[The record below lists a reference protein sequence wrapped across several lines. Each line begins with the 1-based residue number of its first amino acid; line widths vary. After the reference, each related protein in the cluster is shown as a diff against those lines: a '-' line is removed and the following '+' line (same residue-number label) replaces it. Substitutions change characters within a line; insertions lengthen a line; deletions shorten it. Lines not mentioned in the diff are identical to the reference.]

1 LGPESGCCFRAVFQ
15 KIAPKQKKPYPTK
28 QNRHSKGNQTIGL
41 RRLGRQ
47 ALVLS
52 GQANKRNKYSL
63 QTHLCNKMKL
73 FLQWTVIIPLLAW
86 ALYFS
91 GLVQDS
97 SFFQVVASGLLI
109 LSVMSAVHYSEIIA
123 QKVGEPY
130 GTIILAISITVIEV
144 SIIIS
149 LMIAEGAEAASLARD
164 TVYSATMLI
173 LNGIVGLCLLIGS
186 LKHYE
191 QNFSKPSVTIA
202 LVSLISIIVFT
213 LVFPTFT
220 ESVSGSYYSNPQL
233 IFASIA
239 CLVIY
244 STFLFVQTKR
254 HRSYFLTV
262 GDDDE
267 EAETT
272 PLPISNQVFFL
283 SLLFLIICLG
293 IVVLLAKTL
302 SPTIESIITG
312 YQLPKTLVGVI
323 IAAIILLPEGVA
335 AIIAARNNR
344 LQTSLNLSLGS
355 ALASI
360 GLTIPSVAIVCIL
373 FDFKIILGLD
383 IKSIILLGLSVF
395 TVMLSLSSG
404 KTNIVYGVVLLVNLF
419 AFIFLMIYP

>member
-1 LGPESGCCFRAVFQ
+1 
-15 KIAPKQKKPYPTK
+15 
-28 QNRHSKGNQTIGL
+28 
-41 RRLGRQ
+41 
-47 ALVLS
+47 
-52 GQANKRNKYSL
+52 
-63 QTHLCNKMKL
+63 MKS
-73 FLQWTVIIPLLAW
+73 FLQWTVVIPILAW
-86 ALYFS
+86 LLFFS
-91 GLVQDS
+91 GLIQDS
-97 SFFQVVASGLLI
+97 SFFQLVACVLLI
-109 LSVMSAVHYSEIIA
+109 FSVMAAVHYSEIIA
-123 QKVGEPY
+123 EKVGEPY

-149 LMIAEGAEAASLARD
+149 LMMTEGKSAASLARD

-173 LNGIVGLCLLIGS
+173 LNGIIGLCLLIGS
-186 LKHYE
+186 IKHYE

-202 LVSLISIIVFT
+202 LVSLISIVVFT

-220 ESVSGSYYSNPQL
+220 ESVGGSYYSNPQL

-244 STFLFVQTKR
+244 GCFLFAQTKR
-254 HRSYFLTV
+254 HRDYFLSATEDE
-262 GDDDE
+262 DDDSSP
-267 EAETT
+267 
-272 PLPISNQVFFL
+272 PLPISNQVFFM
-283 SLLFLIICLG
+283 SLVFLIICLG

-312 YQLPKTLVGVI
+312 YNLPKTLVGVI
-323 IAAIILLPEGVA
+323 IASIILLPEGIA

-344 LQTSLNLSLGS
+344 LQTSINLSLGS

-360 GLTIPSVAIVCIL
+360 GLTIPSVAIVCIIY
-373 FDFKIILGLD
+373 DFKIILGLD

>member
-1 LGPESGCCFRAVFQ
+1 LTGVSINY
-15 KIAPKQKKPYPTK
+15 KNKTTIA
-28 QNRHSKGNQTIGL
+28 QTL
-41 RRLGRQ
+41 
-47 ALVLS
+47 LS
-52 GQANKRNKYSL
+52 ANSL
-63 QTHLCNKMKL
+63 QAKYKLLTMKS
-73 FLQWTVIIPLLAW
+73 FLQWTVIIPILAW
-86 ALYFS
+86 VLFFS
-91 GLVQDS
+91 GLIDNS
-97 SFFQVVASGLLI
+97 SFFQVVASILLI
-109 LSVMSAVHYSEIIA
+109 FSVMAAVHFSEIIA
-123 QKVGEPY
+123 EKVGEPY

-144 SIIIS
+144 SIIVS
-149 LMIAEGAEAASLARD
+149 LMLTEGEAAASLARD

-202 LVSLISIIVFT
+202 LVSLISIVVFT

-220 ESVSGSYYSNPQL
+220 ESVSGSFYSNPQL

-239 CLVIY
+239 CLIIY
-244 STFLFVQTKR
+244 SCFLFAQTKR
-254 HRSYFLTV
+254 HRDYFLTAGEV
-262 GDDDE
+262 EDEDD
-267 EAETT
+267 T
-272 PLPISNQVFFL
+272 PPMYISNKVFMM
-283 SLLFLIICLG
+283 SLVFLIICLG

-302 SPTIESIITG
+302 SPAIESIIVS
-312 YQLPKTLVGVI
+312 YNLPKTLVGVI
-323 IAAIILLPEGVA
+323 IAAIILLPEGIA

-344 LQTSLNLSLGS
+344 LQTSINLSLGS

-360 GLTIPSVAIVCIL
+360 GLTIPCVAIVCIMY
-373 FDFKIILGLD
+373 DFKIILGLD